1 MVPNWHLV
9 MMLPAHP
16 CLYLE
21 VKQHFFIETSFC
33 LRVEML
39 NRKAY
44 KDSEDHN
51 AIKPQR

>member
-21 VKQHFFIETSFC
+21 VKQHVSIEIYFSSTI
-33 LRVEML
+33 EII
-39 NRKAY
+39 NRIVY
-44 KDSEDHN
+44 F
-51 AIKPQR
+51 